1 MKFRKTTAGVVA
13 VGSIAFG
20 SAFADE
26 GHVGHEQDEHYQ
38 LDEIIV
44 EAAPLGRTVEQLAQ
58 PTSVLTGDLL
68 ELSQSTSIGETVANQ
83 PGVSASYF
91 GPVSSR
97 PVIRGQFG
105 ERVRVLSNGLDTLDA
120 SALSEDHAIGLE
132 SILAERIEVI
142 RGPSTLLYGSG
153 ASGGIVNVVD
163 NRIHE
168 GAAVEGFSGAIA
180 LGSDSAIG
188 LESAAVSFDYGF
200 GAVTLHADYF
210 TRSTDNVEIPGFA
223 ESARLRALEEAEEEE
238 EEGEEEVFG
247 LIENSDSDTDGGS
260 VAISIGDEDSWIGF
274 SVSRYQSDYGVPG
287 AHHHHEEHEDHDDD
301 LVFIQ
306 NAIGGDEEEEEEEI
320 IRIDLDQTR
329 YDMRGGVVLGG
340 GLIDA
345 VDLRIARN
353 DYQHM
358 ELEGPEVGTM
368 FDTQATDMHIEFTHT
383 PFGAVEG
390 VFGIHYKDID
400 FVAEGEEA
408 FVPPSD
414 TSQFSLFFFEELT
427 TSDQLRLQVSG
438 RAEHQE
444 IVSGGRESYDDWAFG
459 ASFGAVYDVSDT
471 LTASAYLGIAE
482 RHPNST
488 ELYAEGPHLAVQ
500 RFEIGSETLGNGL
513 FDKEMSTSLD
523 LTLRGDYE
531 RMQFAVTGF
540 INNVDD
546 YILLRPTA
554 EEEDELQVFEFDQ
567 SDVEFYGLEAEL
579 LFDIIDDGTNH
590 LHARLVTDYV
600 FGEESDTGGYLPQLT
615 PLRYGAS
622 LHWATNR
629 FDASVEA
636 MYHDSQTRTAAEEL
650 PTDSYTL
657 LSAEVSTR
665 LFDDSMLV
673 FLRGTNLSDE
683 DARRH
688 TSPLKDVAPLPGR
701 SIRAGVRWDF

>member
-1 MKFRKTTAGVVA
+1 MKLRYTTVGVVA
-13 VGSIAFG
+13 AGSLVFG
-20 SAFADE
+20 TALADD
-26 GHVGHEQDEHYQ
+26 GDVSHEQDEHYQ

-44 EAAPLGRTVEQLAQ
+44 ESAPLDRTVRELALSS
-58 PTSVLTGDLL
+58 SVLTGDLL
-68 ELSQSTSIGETVANQ
+68 ETSQSSSIGETIADQ

-91 GPVSSR
+91 GPIASR

-105 ERVRVLSNGLDTLDA
+105 ERVRILTNGLDALDA
-120 SALSEDHAIGLE
+120 SALSEDHAIGID
-132 SILAERIEVI
+132 SILADRIEVI

-153 ASGGIVNVVD
+153 AAGGVVNVVD

-168 GAAVEGFSGAIA
+168 GVPVLGFSGAAA
-180 LGSDSAIG
+180 LGTDSAIG
-188 LESAAVSFDYGF
+188 RESAAVSLDYGV
-200 GAVTLHADYF
+200 GAVTVHADYF

-223 ESARLRALEEAEEEE
+223 ESARLRALEEEEEH
-238 EEGEEEVFG
+238 EEGEEGHEEEEEVFG
-247 LIENSDSDTDGGS
+247 LIENSDSETEGGAL
-260 VAISIGDEDSWIGF
+260 AISMGDEEGWIGF

-287 AHHHHEEHEDHDDD
+287 AHHHHEEEEEGSPG
-301 LVFIQ
+301 
-306 NAIGGDEEEEEEEI
+306 AEEEEEEEEI

-329 YDMRGGVVLGG
+329 YDMRGGIVLGG

-345 VDLRIARN
+345 VDFRLSRN
-353 DYQHM
+353 DYEHI
-358 ELEGPEVGTM
+358 ELEGAETGTT
-368 FDTQATDMHIEFTHT
+368 FDSQATDMHIEFTHA

-390 VFGIHYKDID
+390 VFGLHYKDID
-400 FVAEGEEA
+400 FVAIGDEA

-414 TSQFSLFFFEELT
+414 TSQLSAFFFEELT
-427 TSDQLRLQVSG
+427 TSDRLRLQISG

-444 IVSGGRESYDDWAFG
+444 ISTSGLESYDDWAFG
-459 ASFGAVYDVSDT
+459 ASLGAVLDVSDT

-500 RFEIGSETLGNGL
+500 RFEIGSVALGNGL
-513 FDKEMSTSLD
+513 LEKETSTSLD

-531 RMQFAVTGF
+531 GLQFAVTGF
-540 INNVDD
+540 TNSVDD

-554 EEEDELQVFEFDQ
+554 AEEDELQVFEFDQ
-567 SDVEFYGLEAEL
+567 ADVEFYGVEAEL
-579 LFDIIDDGTNH
+579 FFDLIDDGTNH

-600 FGEESDTGGYLPQLT
+600 FAEESDSGGYLPQLT

-622 LHWATNR
+622 LHWTTNL

-636 MYHDSQTRTAAEEL
+636 LYHDSQGKTAAEEL

-657 LSAEVSTR
+657 LSAEISTR

-683 DARRH
+683 EARRH

-701 SIRAGVRWDF
+701 SIRAGIRWDF

>member
-1 MKFRKTTAGVVA
+1 MKFRYTTVGVIAAGSLA
-13 VGSIAFG
+13 CGTAL
-20 SAFADE
+20 ADD
-26 GHVGHEQDEHYQ
+26 GDVSHDQDEHYQ

-44 EAAPLGRTVEQLAQ
+44 ESAPLDRTVRELALSS
-58 PTSVLTGDLL
+58 SVLTGDLL
-68 ELSQSTSIGETVANQ
+68 ELNQSTSIGETIADQ

-91 GPVSSR
+91 GPIASR

-105 ERVRVLSNGLDTLDA
+105 ERVRVLTNGLDALDA
-120 SALSEDHAIGLE
+120 SALSEDHAIGID
-132 SILAERIEVI
+132 SILADRIEVI

-168 GAAVEGFSGAIA
+168 GSPLLGFSGAAA
-180 LGSDSAIG
+180 LGTDSAVG
-188 LESAAVSFDYGF
+188 RESAAVSFDYGV
-200 GAVTLHADYF
+200 GPVTLHADYF

-223 ESARLRALEEAEEEE
+223 ESALLRALEEAEEHDEG
-238 EEGEEEVFG
+238 EEGHGEEEEEVFG
-247 LIENSDSDTDGGS
+247 LIENSDSETEGGAL
-260 VAISIGDEDSWIGF
+260 AISIGDEEGWIGF

-287 AHHHHEEHEDHDDD
+287 AHHHHEEEEE
-301 LVFIQ
+301 
-306 NAIGGDEEEEEEEI
+306 GSPGMEEEEEEEEI

-329 YDMRGGVVLGG
+329 YDMRGGIVVGG
-340 GLIDA
+340 GLVDA
-345 VDLRIARN
+345 VDFRVSRN
-353 DYQHM
+353 DYQHF
-358 ELEGPEVGTM
+358 ELEGAETGTQ
-368 FDTQATDMHIEFTHT
+368 FDSQATDMHIEVTHV

-390 VFGIHYKDID
+390 VFGLHYKDID
-400 FVAEGEEA
+400 FAAIGDEA

-414 TSQFSLFFFEELT
+414 TSQFSLFFFEELAA
-427 TSDQLRLQVSG
+427 SDQLRFQFSG

-444 IVSGGRESYDDWAFG
+444 ISVSGLESYDDWAYGISLGTVF
-459 ASFGAVYDVSDT
+459 DISDT

-500 RFEIGSETLGNGL
+500 RFEIGSVSLGNGL
-513 FDKEMSTSLD
+513 LSKETSTNLD

-531 RMQFAVTGF
+531 GMQFAVTGF
-540 INNVDD
+540 TNTVDD

-554 EEEDELQVFEFDQ
+554 AEEDELQVFEFGQ
-567 SDVEFYGLEAEL
+567 ADVEFYGIEAEL
-579 LFDIIDDGTNH
+579 FFDLIDNESSH
-590 LHARLVTDYV
+590 LHARLVSDYV
-600 FGEESDTGGYLPQLT
+600 LGEESDSGAYLPQLT

-622 LHWATNR
+622 LHWITSL
-629 FDASVEA
+629 FDASIEA
-636 MYHDSQTRTAAEEL
+636 MYHDSQGKTAAEEL
-650 PTDSYTL
+650 PTESYTL

-665 LFDDSMLV
+665 LFDDQMMV

>member
-1 MKFRKTTAGVVA
+1 MKLRYTTAGVVA
-13 VGSIAFG
+13 VGSLAFG
-20 SAFADE
+20 KAVADD
-26 GHVGHEQDEHYQ
+26 GDVSHEQDEHYL
-38 LDEIIV
+38 LDEIVV
-44 EAAPLGRTVEQLAQ
+44 EAAPLDRTVQQLAQ

-68 ELSQSTSIGETVANQ
+68 ESSQSSSIGETLANQ
-83 PGVSASYF
+83 VGVSASYF

-105 ERVRVLSNGLDTLDA
+105 ERVRVLTNGLDTLDA
-120 SALSEDHAIGLE
+120 SALSEDHAIGLD

-168 GAAVEGFSGAIA
+168 GAPVEGFSGSLA

-188 LESAAVSFDYGF
+188 RESAAVSFDYGI
-200 GAVTLHADYF
+200 GLVTLHADYF
-210 TRSTDNVEIPGFA
+210 TRSTDNVDIPGFA
-223 ESARLRALEEAEEEE
+223 ESALLRALEEEEEE
-238 EEGEEEVFG
+238 HEGEEGHEEEEEVFG
-247 LIENSDSDTDGGS
+247 LVENSDSETEGGS
-260 VAISIGDEDSWIGF
+260 FALSLGDDDNWVGF

-287 AHHHHEEHEDHDDD
+287 AHHHHHEEEEEGAH
-301 LVFIQ
+301 
-306 NAIGGDEEEEEEEI
+306 AGMEEEEEEEI

-329 YDMRGGVVLGG
+329 YDMRGGIAFGG
-340 GLIDA
+340 NLIDS
-345 VDLRIARN
+345 VDFRVSRN
-353 DYQHM
+353 DYQHI

-368 FDTQATDMHIEFTHT
+368 FDTQATDMHIELTHA

-390 VFGIHYKDID
+390 VIGLHYKNID
-400 FVAEGEEA
+400 FVAEGDEA

-414 TSQFSLFFFEELT
+414 TSQFSVFFFEELAA
-427 TSDQLRLQVSG
+427 SDRLRLQFSG

-444 IVSGGRESYDDWAFG
+444 IVSTGREKYDDWAYG
-459 ASFGAVYDVSDT
+459 TSFGAVLDVSDT

-482 RHPNST
+482 RHPSST

-500 RFEIGSETLGNGL
+500 RFELGSETLGNGL
-513 FDKEMSTSLD
+513 FAKETATSLD

-540 INNVDD
+540 TNTVDD

-554 EEEDELQVFEFDQ
+554 AEEDELQVFEFDQ
-567 SDVEFYGLEAEL
+567 ADVDFYGFEAEL
-579 LFDIIDDGTNH
+579 LFDIVDDGSNH

-600 FGEESDTGGYLPQLT
+600 LGEESGSGAYLPQLT

-622 LHWATNR
+622 LHWIANR

-636 MYHDSQTRTAAEEL
+636 MYHDSQGKTAAEEL

-657 LSAEVSTR
+657 LSAEISTR

-701 SIRAGVRWDF
+701 SIRAGIRWDF